1 MNPTQ
6 WNYPNNINEAVYQRG
21 VIQAREALAEATLR
35 RALAEIHLLQAL
47 AVPPPATQSQG
58 VSDE

>member
-1 MNPTQ
+1 MSPTQ
-6 WNYPNNINEAVYQRG
+6 WNYPNNINQVVHQRG

-47 AVPPPATQSQG
+47 EQSSPATQSQE
-58 VSDE
+58 VSNG

>member
-1 MNPTQ
+1 MSPTQ

-35 RALAEIHLLQAL
+35 RALAEIRLLQAL
-47 AVPPPATQSQG
+47 EQSSPATQSQE
-58 VSDE
+58 VSNG